1 MDKDLEEMRREYY
14 RLRDLR
20 EEKSILRYVGR
31 KIGMLY
37 IKRAILDKN
46 DPHYH
51 MLECVCDCGNICYR
65 KETQLHSTNKKRA
78 HTNNCGCMT
87 KTLHRNGII
96 QSHNSHGMYDHKLYY
111 TYMGMKSRCY
121 NKNNPKYN
129 NYGGR
134 GIYICDEWLEEGEGN
149 PGFKA
154 FMRWAYDYGF
164 YDQPKDTPR
173 PEVLT
178 IDRIDN
184 DGPYAP
190 WNCRWVT
197 TEVQENNKRTNK
209 HIWYNGK
216 KYTYMQFCKLFN
228 VEFINMYYYISRGLS
243 LNLMIYNFIHKDRK
257 IYYHKSDNTY
267 RDSDGFQH
275 LLPRY
280 DVRLLD

>member
-1 MDKDLEEMRREYY
+1 MDSKYSCRSMRLNSMDKDLEEMRREYY

-37 IKRAILDKN
+37 IKRAILNKN

-51 MLECVCDCGNICYR
+51 MLEY
-65 KETQLHSTNKKRA
+65 
-78 HTNNCGCMT
+78 
-87 KTLHRNGII
+87 GII

-184 DGPYAP
+184 NGPYAP

-243 LNLMIYNFIHKDRK
+243 LNLMVYNFIHKDRK